1 MIKTVLAASALCLS
15 AAALYAAEPIP
26 GIGPVGEVKT
36 LQKNFAFTEGP
47 SSDSAGNLYF
57 SDIPNDRIYRQAPDG
72 KIAVFLEPAG
82 HTNGTM
88 VRSARLLICQMDGQL
103 ASVSLSGDDYQV
115 LAGKYEEKRFN
126 APNDLV
132 CDIQGGVYFTDPRF
146 RAPDPWPQKVE
157 AVYYLSADGVVTR
170 LIDDIVAP
178 NGVILSID
186 EKTLY
191 VVPSMETKLYAYDVL
206 GPGKLGK
213 KRALCQFR
221 QPEGEDNQG
230 GDGLTI
236 DEHGNLYVTTKL
248 GVQVISPKGEILG
261 IIEFPEHPA
270 NATFGGPEG
279 KTLFVTARTG
289 LYSVEMSVKGHQ
301 FPGE

>member
-1 MIKTVLAASALCLS
+1 MYKSAFAAGIFCLTIISLCF
-15 AAALYAAEPIP
+15 AEPIA
-26 GIGPVGEVKT
+26 GIGPIGEVRT
-36 LQKNFAFTEGP
+36 LQKDFGFTEGAA
-47 SSDSAGNLYF
+47 SDGAGNLYF
-57 SDIPNDRIYRQAPDG
+57 TDIPNNRIYRRTPDG
-72 KIAVFLEPAG
+72 KIAVFLEPSG

-88 VRSARLLICQMDGQL
+88 VRDDRLLICQMDGQL
-103 ASVSLSGDDYQV
+103 ASVSLSGDDLQV
-115 LAGKYEEKRFN
+115 LAGKYKNERFN

-132 CDIQGGVYFTDPRF
+132 CDHFGGVYFTDPRY
-146 RAPDPWPQKVE
+146 RAPTPWPQKIE
-157 AVYYLSADGVVTR
+157 AVYYLSTDNVVTR
-170 LIDDIVAP
+170 LIDDIIAP
-178 NGVILSID
+178 NGVILSPD

-206 GPGKLGK
+206 GPGKIGE
-213 KRALCQFR
+213 KRVVCQFR

-270 NATFGGPEG
+270 NATFGGPKG

-289 LYSVEMSVKGHQ
+289 LYSVEMSVRGHQ